1 MADEQDILLREIDEE
16 LKQDNLRQIWKKYGG
31 LIVGGV
37 LALVAG
43 VAAFK
48 GWQAYDLDARTELG
62 EKFAAAQSLAGTG
75 KEAEARAAFD
85 AIAKDSPA
93 GYQMLARFQ
102 LAALAARQGDLAAAI
117 GAYKKLADDDALDR
131 IYRELAAVLGAFAQ
145 LDTKDG
151 QADLIGRAG
160 QLAVGSSP
168 WRHSAKEV
176 TALAAL
182 KNGNKKS
189 ARMHYDEL
197 SKEAAAPQGM
207 RDRAREMLNV
217 LGAK

>member
-16 LKQDNLRQIWKKYGG
+16 LKQESLQQIWNKYGT
-31 LIVGGV
+31 LIVVGSV
-37 LALVAG
+37 ALVAG
-43 VAAFK
+43 VAGFK
-48 GWQAYDLDARTELG
+48 GWQAYDLNTRTELG

-75 KEAEARAAFD
+75 KDAEAQSAFD

-102 LAALAARQGDLAAAI
+102 LAALSAKQGDLASAI
-117 GAYKKLADDDALDR
+117 GAYTSLADDGS
-131 IYRELAAVLGAFAQ
+131 IGQMYRDLAVVLGAFAQ
-145 LDTKDG
+145 LDAKDG
-151 QADLIGRAG
+151 KADMIDRAG
-160 QLAVGSSP
+160 QLATGSSP

-182 KNGNKKS
+182 KNGDKKS
-189 ARMHYDEL
+189 ARMRYDEL

-207 RDRAREMLNV
+207 RDRAREMMNV
-217 LGAK
+217 LGE